1 MNMIFKKCYDAI
13 KKGVKYIMGKVN
25 EMIELKKEADV
36 KKFEVIEHCVDVAVE
51 LIKDTVTGTIKI
63 VTNHPVVLI
72 AIGGA
77 LLVEKYLPN
86 KED

>member
-1 MNMIFKKCYDAI
+1 MKKVFKKCYDII
-13 KKGVKYIMGKVN
+13 KKGVEYVMGKVN

-36 KKFEVIEHCVDVAVE
+36 KKFEVVEHCVDVVVE
-51 LIKDTVTGTIKI
+51 LVRDTVTGTIKI
-63 VTNHPVVLI
+63 VKEHPVVLM

-77 LLVEKYLPN
+77 LLVEQYLPK

>member
-1 MNMIFKKCYDAI
+1 
-13 KKGVKYIMGKVN
+13 MGKVN

-36 KKFEVIEHCVDVAVE
+36 KKFEVIEHCVDVVVE
-51 LIKDTVTGTIKI
+51 LVKDTVTGTIKI
-63 VTNHPVVLI
+63 VKEHPVVLM

-77 LLVEKYLPN
+77 LLVEQYLPN